1 MESIL
6 AALLACSVHLDDAL
20 LLGVAEAFSERNPFT
35 VTNVAVDRLDP
46 RDDRLRSEC
55 VPRSAAAAAELV
67 AELVARGGSPVVGLL
82 PVRPEWAAELSQ
94 PSDAVFDA
102 CANIE
107 IASAKLSAFDYACRA
122 VGSTPSAPARRQCT
136 LARFGAS
143 LGLPALPRAVLLGL
157 PRVTATLAAGD
168 EAPAVSLALPQ
179 GGLSL
184 TRAPSPAPQS
194 HSTLRDTAEGPTLR
208 VAPTPTLLE
217 RDVE

>member
-20 LLGVAEAFSERNPFT
+20 LLGVAEAFSERNPLT

-46 RDDRLRSEC
+46 RDDRLPSER

-67 AELVARGGSPVVGLL
+67 AELVARGGAPVVGLL

-136 LARFGAS
+136 LARFGSS

-157 PRVTATLAAGD
+157 PRVTAALAAGD
-168 EAPAVSLALPQ
+168 EVPTVSLALPQ

-184 TRAPSPAPQS
+184 TPAPQAAS
-194 HSTLRDTAEGPTLR
+194 PLRATAEGSTLG
-208 VAPTPTLLE
+208 VAPAPSLVE
-217 RDVE
+217 RDAQ